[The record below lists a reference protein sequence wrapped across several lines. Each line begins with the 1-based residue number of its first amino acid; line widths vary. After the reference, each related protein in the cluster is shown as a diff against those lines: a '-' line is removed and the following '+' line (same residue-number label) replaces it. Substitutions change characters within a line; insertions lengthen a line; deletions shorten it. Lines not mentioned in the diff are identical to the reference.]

1 MICVLVQAREKVPMD
16 SLTRYLA
23 DGEKSTDAPGLITA
37 VNFDLNM
44 LRFDKL
50 KQRNTDEDCK
60 HPCYNNVSSTGSLM
74 AERNKLQKP

>member
-1 MICVLVQAREKVPMD
+1 MICVLVKAREKVPMD

-23 DGEKSTDAPGLITA
+23 DGEKRTGAPALISA
-37 VNFDLNM
+37 VNFGLNM

-50 KQRNTDEDCK
+50 KQSNTDEDCK
-60 HPCYNNVSSTGSLM
+60 HPCSNNVSSTGSLM